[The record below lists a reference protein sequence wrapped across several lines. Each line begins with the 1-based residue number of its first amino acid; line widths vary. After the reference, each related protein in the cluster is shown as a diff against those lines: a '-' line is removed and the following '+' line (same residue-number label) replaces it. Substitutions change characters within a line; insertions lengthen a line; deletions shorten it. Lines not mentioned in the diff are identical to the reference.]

1 MSNILRL
8 KDVLGSYELRDLRA
22 QKVVHWVSWMKSV
35 QPEIRVDWHT
45 AGWIKVRQ
53 SRCSTRVG
61 EFHLERGFIGITV
74 LLVLRVSRAVACC
87 VEISRSLH
95 ELLGVVENSG
105 EEPVSIEEEQGCV
118 WIAGAQIVDQSTEPK
133 VELCNV
139 GGLSSLTQRTCFQRS
154 W

>member
-1 MSNILRL
+1 
-8 KDVLGSYELRDLRA
+8 
-22 QKVVHWVSWMKSV
+22 MKSV

-45 AGWIKVRQ
+45 AGWVKVRQ

-61 EFHLERGFIGITV
+61 EFHLERRIISITV
-74 LLVLRVSRAVACC
+74 LLVLRVSRAVACR

-105 EEPVSIEEEQGCV
+105 EEPIRIEEEQSCV
-118 WIAGAQIVDQSTEPK
+118 RISCAQIVDQSTESK

-139 GGLSSLTQRTCFQRS
+139 GGFSSLTQRTCFQS
-154 W
+154 SG